1 MQTEAVLAQRT
12 RHMGASAIREILKV
26 ASRPGMISLAGGIPA
41 AESFPM
47 EIIHQITATVLERYG
62 PDALQYDLTEGFPPL
77 RDALAHYL
85 KPKGIVTP
93 GEALLISSGS
103 QGVLD
108 GLGKILIDGGSRV
121 AVETPTY
128 LGALQAFTP
137 YEPRYVQIETDEQ
150 GMLPDAL
157 EAALARG
164 PLTFIYLVPN
174 FQNPTGRTL
183 SQARREAIAEIIQR
197 SNTLLVEDDPYGDL
211 RYRGESAAPL
221 KALAPDH
228 VVYIST
234 LSKVFAPGLRIG
246 FCLAPEPIRS
256 WLVLAKQGV
265 DLHTSTFNQA
275 MAAEYLN
282 AGHLQRHLP
291 RIIELYRPR
300 QRAMLEAM
308 ERFFPASFTWTR
320 PDGGMF
326 VWVQGPR
333 GMEMQAVNRR
343 AVDRGVAFVPG
354 TFFFARP
361 GDGRQTLR
369 LNYTLADEPT
379 LIRAIQILG
388 TVFEATLAGQLSVQK
403 GMSISF

>member
-1 MQTEAVLAQRT
+1 MHAEPMLARRT
-12 RHMGASAIREILKV
+12 QIMGASAIREILKV

-47 EIIHQITATVLERYG
+47 GIIREITATALATYG
-62 PDALQYDLTEGFPPL
+62 ADALQYGLTEGFPPL
-77 RDALAHYL
+77 RNALAEYL
-85 KPKGIVTP
+85 KPKGIITD
-93 GEALLISSGS
+93 GQDLLITSGS

-108 GLGKILIDGGSRV
+108 GLGKILIDPASRV

-137 YEPRYVQIETDEQ
+137 YEPRYVQIETDDH

-157 EAALARG
+157 EAALARD
-164 PLTFIYLVPN
+164 PVRFVYLVPN

-183 SQARREAIAEIIQR
+183 SHARRVAIAAIIQR
-197 SNTLLVEDDPYGDL
+197 YDTLLVEDDPYGDL
-211 RYRGESAAPL
+211 RYRGTPQSPL

-228 VVYIST
+228 VVYVST

-246 FCLAPEPIRS
+246 FCLAPEPIRR

-275 MAAEYLN
+275 LAAEYLR
-282 AGHLQRHLP
+282 AGHLRRHLP
-291 RIIELYRPR
+291 RIIGLYRPR
-300 QRAMLEAM
+300 QRALLDAM
-308 ERFFPASFTWTR
+308 ERFFPPAFTWTR

-326 VWVQGPR
+326 VWAQGLR
-333 GMEMQAVNRR
+333 GMDMQAVNRR
-343 AVDRGVAFVPG
+343 AIERGAAFVPG

-361 GDGRQTLR
+361 GDGRETLR
-369 LNYTLADEPT
+369 LNYTMADEQT
-379 LIRAIQILG
+379 LFRAIEVLG
-388 TVFEATLAGQLSVQK
+388 RVFEEVLAQGHP
-403 GMSISF
+403 